1 MADGDC
7 TGVDVTTNTMG
18 GPAVCQKVEVQIL
31 PGATQASPGTAYTG
45 GYCTRQCYDDTQCG
59 NGNLCGYYGGEWGEA
74 LNICY
79 QGCSVDSDCVKMG
92 HPAGSY
98 LCLTVNPNGQ
108 PTGVCIPSNLPD
120 GGLDFFD
127 AGTPP
132 ARNTVGK
139 ACAMDSDCRT
149 ETQYGFCIKSTGTL
163 TDGGMV
169 ASGYANGYC
178 TADCTMA
185 VADSWCMGL
194 GAGAADGGAWC
205 LPLLQTD
212 MNNVPFVSWQCVA
225 GCTPGGTDCRTGY
238 ECAPNGLFSS
248 ATNTLNTCEPN
259 CAALPDGGPSSDC
272 AAAGGCLTSIGCYG
286 LMCDATTHACK

>member
-1 MADGDC
+1 
-7 TGVDVTTNTMG
+7 MG
-18 GPAVCQKVEVQIL
+18 GPAVCQKVETQI
-31 PGATQASPGTAYTG
+31 PAGATQAVPGAAYPG

-79 QGCSVDSDCVKMG
+79 QGCSVDSDCRMG
-92 HPAGSY
+92 Y
-98 LCLTVNPNGQ
+98 LCLTVNSGGQ

-139 ACAMDSDCRT
+139 ACAQDSDCQT
-149 ETQYGFCIKSTGTL
+149 ETKYGLCIKDMQTGA
-163 TDGGMV
+163 DGGMV

-185 VADSWCMGL
+185 VADSWCMG
-194 GAGAADGGAWC
+194 GSPADSADGGAWC
-205 LPLLQTD
+205 LPLLFTD
-212 MNNVPFVSWQCVA
+212 QNMTPFVSWQCVA
-225 GCTPGGTDCRTGY
+225 GCTAGGTDCRTGY
-238 ECAPNGLFSS
+238 ECANNGLFGT
-248 ATNTLNTCEPN
+248 AAKPLYTCEPD
-259 CAALPDGGPSSDC
+259 CSAMSDC
-272 AAAGGCLTSIGCYG
+272 ASSGGCLTSLGCYG
-286 LMCDATTHACK
+286 LMCDATTKACK